1 MLRLNQLKFRIVQF
15 IQNRQGRSIKYENL
29 SDILRLA
36 VGTLSRD
43 KVSILEGCCHHEI
56 GNSVP
61 VDVTRVARAC
71 PNRVVEFSGSGS
83 SNVLALA
90 LSPVTRKG
98 TAASDRSN
106 EKGARRVMVQRDR
119 HACRTGRIPIC
130 RFIRTTFSR
139 MPVHWQGNC
148 TPQSWLIVAKH

>member
-61 VDVTRVARAC
+61 VDVTESGQSLPEPCRRIFWERIEQCARAC
-71 PNRVVEFSGSGS
+71 AQSCDEKRNCSQRQKQREGGETRHGSEGPACLQDGKNS
-83 SNVLALA
+83 HLQIHQDYFQQNARPLARKLHAAKLA
-90 LSPVTRKG
+90 
-98 TAASDRSN
+98 DR
-106 EKGARRVMVQRDR
+106 
-119 HACRTGRIPIC
+119 
-130 RFIRTTFSR
+130 
-139 MPVHWQGNC
+139 
-148 TPQSWLIVAKH
+148 AKH